1 MADERNKR
9 KNDVS
14 LKWAKKDASRHH
26 TKSQPHW
33 GQSAYLWKSL
43 NVLALNQQLS
53 FLQEITYF
61 VQKFWTEP
69 VLNWSQNDLNVG
81 VTS

>member
-33 GQSAYLWKSL
+33 GQSAYL
-43 NVLALNQQLS
+43 
-53 FLQEITYF
+53 
-61 VQKFWTEP
+61 
-69 VLNWSQNDLNVG
+69 
-81 VTS
+81 